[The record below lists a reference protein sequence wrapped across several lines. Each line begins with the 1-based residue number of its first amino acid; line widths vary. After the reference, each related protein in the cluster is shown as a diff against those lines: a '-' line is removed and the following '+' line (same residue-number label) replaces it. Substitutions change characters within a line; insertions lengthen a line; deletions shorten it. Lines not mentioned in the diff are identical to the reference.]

1 MGGVHFCKAGFRL
14 CRRRCGCSSGMV
26 EEFAGCQGPE
36 LVHGQSSVQRV
47 GKCRRTVA
55 SAKVL
60 SPTRGR
66 WAEVMTPTGLTGIPL
81 VGVPLNPPRKLS
93 KGIHWFHCWSP
104 TVGECLWTSP
114 DCATAGC
121 TPGERKWKNLEAP
134 WNQEGSPFAL
144 SLLLAKLNPC
154 QVQKR
159 NAYWVQL
166 HYCRANNGGQHID
179 VVLQRQ
185 SLDNW

>member
-1 MGGVHFCKAGFRL
+1 MSA
-14 CRRRCGCSSGMV
+14 CGHP
-26 EEFAGCQGPE
+26 Q
-36 LVHGQSSVQRV
+36 
-47 GKCRRTVA
+47 
-55 SAKVL
+55 
-60 SPTRGR
+60 
-66 WAEVMTPTGLTGIPL
+66 I
-81 VGVPLNPPRKLS
+81 VPLLVVHQEKEN
-93 KGIHWFHCWSP
+93 
-104 TVGECLWTSP
+104 E
-114 DCATAGC
+114 
-121 TPGERKWKNLEAP
+121 KNLEAP